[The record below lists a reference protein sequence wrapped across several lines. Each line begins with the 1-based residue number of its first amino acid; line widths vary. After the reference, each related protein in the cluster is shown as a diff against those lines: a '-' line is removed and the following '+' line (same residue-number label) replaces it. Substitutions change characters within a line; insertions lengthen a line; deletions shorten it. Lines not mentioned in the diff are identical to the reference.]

1 MHVCICSII
10 VMQVPLSPLSPEHI
24 MRCYVFTAY
33 HEVVGAHRPEKLRY
47 TEARRPYKTRHSS
60 SKLLILP
67 DWAGPADAARAGR
80 WWLPSCPPHR
90 CRRWARQTTGGARA
104 LTAAMAVAS
113 LHSRPQRGLGR
124 CRADRPPVSARNP
137 HCPARQTKPE
147 AWAHQGPVDSA
158 ETGEPLIQLT
168 ARHIP
173 IPPLCCQR
181 TAQTISGQS
190 ADASSDE
197 RLKVVDIASRGYRH
211 GARPARRSA
220 HVAADRYVGKPCRQ
234 AAASSL
240 CHCWSAAAALAVL
253 DRLCAGQRACL

>member
-1 MHVCICSII
+1 MKRRDSGCHSTRR
-10 VMQVPLSPLSPEHI
+10 QPLLQTADFARLGWTSRCCACWPLVATI
-24 MRCYVFTAY
+24 
-33 HEVVGAHRPEKLRY
+33 L
-47 TEARRPYKTRHSS
+47 SS
-60 SKLLILP
+60 AP
-67 DWAGPADAARAGR
+67 V
-80 WWLPSCPPHR
+80 
-90 CRRWARQTTGGARA
+90 QTLGSTDNSGARA

-147 AWAHQGPVDSA
+147 ACAQQGPVDSA
-158 ETGEPLIQLT
+158 ETGEPPIQLI

-181 TAQTISGQS
+181 TAQTISGHS